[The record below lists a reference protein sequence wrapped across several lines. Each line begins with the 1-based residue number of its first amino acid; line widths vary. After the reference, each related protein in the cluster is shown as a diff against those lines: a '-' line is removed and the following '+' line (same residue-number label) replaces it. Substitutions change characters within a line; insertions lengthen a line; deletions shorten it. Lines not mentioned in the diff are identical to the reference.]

1 MVPPLALGGEA
12 ATTGST
18 GLAVLALVSMIA
30 VYVGLAAVWWFFFRG
45 RGRAGDKEGD
55 GRGRDREDPRA

>member
-1 MVPPLALGGEA
+1 MAPPLALGGEA
-12 ATTGST
+12 ASTGSN

-45 RGRAGDKEGD
+45 RGREDEGE